1 MSRMKTLVNGII
13 KENPTFVLV
22 LGMCPTLWTTTS
34 AINGMSMGL
43 ATTFVLMLSNMVISL
58 VSGLVPSKVRIP
70 AFVVVIA
77 VFVTVVQLV
86 MQAYVPALYET
97 LGLFIPLIAVN
108 CIVLGRAEAYASKN
122 TPFDSFLDGLGSG
135 LGFTLSLTVLG
146 TIRELLGS
154 GSFFG
159 FKLLEGDGILVFILA
174 PGAFMALG
182 YLMVLFNKLKK
193 A

>member
-1 MSRMKTLVNGII
+1 
-13 KENPTFVLV
+13 
-22 LGMCPTLWTTTS
+22 
-34 AINGMSMGL
+34 
-43 ATTFVLMLSNMVISL
+43 
-58 VSGLVPSKVRIP
+58 
-70 AFVVVIA
+70 
-77 VFVTVVQLV
+77 

-97 LGLFIPLIAVN
+97 LGLFIPLIVVN